1 MPSYA
6 VGNSSP
12 LRTYSPKRGDAG
24 QQQSAQTHQQQM
36 SSTAGGNTFNV
47 TQVNKAQT
55 TTTVSHSHSYGT
67 GGNCAGAP
75 TEKERM
81 IQ

>member
-1 MPSYA
+1 MPPYH

-24 QQQSAQTHQQQM
+24 QQSSQTHQQHQQQQQQM
-36 SSTAGGNTFNV
+36 FSSAGGNTFNV

-55 TTTVSHSHSYGT
+55 TTVSH
-67 GGNCAGAP
+67 
-75 TEKERM
+75 
-81 IQ
+81 

>member
-1 MPSYA
+1 MPSYH

-24 QQQSAQTHQQQM
+24 QQSSQTHQPHQHQQQM
-36 SSTAGGNTFNV
+36 FSSAGGNTFNV

-55 TTTVSHSHSYGT
+55 TTVSH
-67 GGNCAGAP
+67 
-75 TEKERM
+75 
-81 IQ
+81 

>member
-1 MPSYA
+1 MPSYH

-24 QQQSAQTHQQQM
+24 QQSSQTHQHQHQHQQQM
-36 SSTAGGNTFNV
+36 FSSAGGNTFNV

-55 TTTVSHSHSYGT
+55 TTVSH
-67 GGNCAGAP
+67 
-75 TEKERM
+75 
-81 IQ
+81 